1 MSVQR
6 NPYSHWGGERSNS
19 DYRGRETQA
28 SSLTRQ
34 MMRQPEYLTTSN
46 RVNPGP
52 GRNLRAKTAESLV
65 QIPHNL
71 RNEDIWGWQGWTE
84 ISEYYA
90 QSDVSNNLLEGPANR
105 EEIPL
110 YPPVVVQVLP
120 VFDPRV
126 FKNGVFQ

>member
-1 MSVQR
+1 
-6 NPYSHWGGERSNS
+6 
-19 DYRGRETQA
+19 
-28 SSLTRQ
+28 

-52 GRNLRAKTAESLV
+52 WRNLRARAAGSEV

-105 EEIPL
+105 EEIPS

-120 VFDPRV
+120 FFDPRV

>member
-6 NPYSHWGGERSNS
+6 NPYSRWEGERSNS
-19 DYRGRETQA
+19 DYRSRETQA

-34 MMRQPEYLTTSN
+34 MMRQPEYLTSRN

-52 GRNLRAKTAESLV
+52 GRNLRARTAESKI
-65 QIPHNL
+65 QIHQNF

-105 EEIPL
+105 EEIP
-110 YPPVVVQVLP
+110 PSCTHQ
-120 VFDPRV
+120 
-126 FKNGVFQ
+126 